1 MEKKGDLILNANGQW
16 VKPKATAKDGSR
28 RGVGNLGRTQKHGK
42 LMERIR
48 DEVYKATGMRDYDP
62 LVMLATIS
70 AKAYTGY
77 PAVDHIGTPIL
88 DEFGNQVMIPP
99 NHELAAATAARLAPF
114 VHRTLK
120 PKEEEPDDPKTKD
133 LQEAK
138 ERVLEAFRG
147 LGVKIVE
154 DETEKKEDEA

>member
-1 MEKKGDLILNANGQW
+1 MEKKGDLILNAEGKW
-16 VKPKATAKDGSR
+16 VKPKAQAKDGSR
-28 RGVGNLGRTQKHGK
+28 RGVSNLGRTQKHGK
-42 LMERIR
+42 LMEKIR

-77 PAVDHIGTPIL
+77 PAIDHVGTPIL
-88 DEFGNQVMIPP
+88 DEFGNQVIIPP

-120 PKEEEPDDPKTKD
+120 PKEEEPEDPRDKD
-133 LQEAK
+133 PQEAK

-147 LGVKIVE
+147 LGVKVVDADAE
-154 DETEKKEDEA
+154 PKED